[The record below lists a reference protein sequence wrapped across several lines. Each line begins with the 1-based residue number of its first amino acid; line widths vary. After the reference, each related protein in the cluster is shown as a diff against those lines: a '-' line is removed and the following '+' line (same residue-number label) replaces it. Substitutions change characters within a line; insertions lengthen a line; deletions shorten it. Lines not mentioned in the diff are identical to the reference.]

1 MFRNLCFIQE
11 KQEHVF
17 RVMFVLDQRETNLQK
32 KLQYFKSLNELPPLS
47 RQPVSQMNTLY

>member
-1 MFRNLCFIQE
+1 MFYSRKTGTCIQGNVCAWS
-11 KQEHVF
+11 KG
-17 RVMFVLDQRETNLQK
+17 DKSTK